1 MGGLL
6 QIGTEANPY
15 TSKLIITMHG
25 DWKTLKIPT
34 YGNKVIAIRHATL
47 DIHGAPIEKVKS
59 QIWENAMAGSS
70 LLKLVEKVGWKV
82 GDEIAIAST
91 DYDGFHAE

>member
-1 MGGLL
+1 
-6 QIGTEANPY
+6 
-15 TSKLIITMHG
+15 
-25 DWKTLKIPT
+25 
-34 YGNKVIAIRHATL
+34 
-47 DIHGAPIEKVKS
+47 
-59 QIWENAMAGSS
+59 MAGSS